1 VTYTRI
7 TWCNVKIITPD
18 LPHLPTATYEWDSLE
33 GVGSLGI
40 LTNVSVQHGMQGVNS
55 FTLSFAP
62 EGIDNNL
69 WTDRI
74 PQYSLVFIDMGSDA
88 ADGDDPTVM
97 VGLTG
102 PPSVSEDFGSVS
114 RQVSIPGR
122 GVECVMADAGVWLAP
137 WLDIHDAGG
146 SLLERVAGDFQ
157 VEAGINGR
165 PMWIRNIFNKFLVD
179 NPGALGDA
187 ATNDPVT
194 EVNPLEALVVLVR
207 YYLDNEPTSVV
218 NLVLPPPYII
228 RRLLTFG
235 ELGEEAF
242 EPGNLLVPDTWS
254 LVHPKLRMPQT
265 AITPREGPVMGMIE
279 QVIDRM
285 FHDFFIRYED
295 GKARMQHRVKPFN
308 RPIPK
313 AQQALE
319 AKGVLGAAD
328 KILARAWDET
338 VSRTGA
344 KTPTKKNPA
353 IGRTRF
359 AGDQATVKTLEV
371 TKADLLGTQLRKG
384 MTPIYNAFYV
394 LAGQIAT
401 VSKDKDSFLANIPPV
416 FSGQPSDF
424 SYVGRFGIR
433 GMKHESPY
441 MMFERGSETDIAFY
455 QDLVTELAQ
464 TLQAWFDPHPEMLAG
479 TIQVVGRAEYRCGHR
494 LLLVDDD
501 GERPTY
507 EYHVTSVSHSYSFAD
522 GSFVT
527 SLGVERGWRVD
538 GAPAAG

>member
-1 VTYTRI
+1 MNTRI

-18 LPHLPTATYEWDSLE
+18 LPHLPSAVYEWDSLE
-33 GVGSLGI
+33 GVGDLAA
-40 LTNVSVQHGMQGVNS
+40 LTNVAVQHGMQGPNS

-62 EGIDNNL
+62 EGIDYSQ
-69 WTDRI
+69 WSDRI
-74 PQYSLVFIDMGSDA
+74 PQYSLVFIYMGSDA
-88 ADGDDPTVM
+88 NDGDDPAVM

-102 PPSVSEDFGSVS
+102 TPAISEDFNSVS
-114 RQVSIPGR
+114 RQVTIQGR
-122 GVECVMADAGVWLAP
+122 GIECVMADAGVWLAP

-146 SLLERVAGDFQ
+146 NLLERVGGDFS
-157 VEAGINGR
+157 VEAFNGR
-165 PMWIRNIFNKFLVD
+165 PMWIRNIFNKFLRQD
-179 NPGALGDA
+179 PGADEG
-187 ATNDPVT
+187 TNDPIT
-194 EVNPLEALVVLVR
+194 EVDPLEALIVLIR

-218 NLVLPPPYII
+218 NLVLPQPYII

-242 EPGNLLVPDTWS
+242 EPGKLLVPDSWS

-265 AITPREGPVMGMIE
+265 AITPREGPVMGMVE

-285 FHDFFIRYED
+285 FHDFFVRYED
-295 GKARMQHRVKPFN
+295 GKARMYHRVKPFF
-308 RPIPK
+308 RPVPNSIRD
-313 AQQALE
+313 
-319 AKGVLGAAD
+319 AKTIVAAD
-328 KILARAWDET
+328 EAWARGGI
-338 VSRTGA
+338 R
-344 KTPTKKNPA
+344 PPA
-353 IGRTRF
+353 NKALGRTQF
-359 AGDQATVKTLEV
+359 ASDQATVQTLEV
-371 TKADLLGTQLRKG
+371 TKADLLGLQVRKG

-394 LAGQIAT
+394 LAGAIAT

-416 FSGQPSDF
+416 FSGKPSDF

-441 MMFERGSETDIAFY
+441 LMFERGTETNISFY
-455 QDLVTELAQ
+455 QELVNELAQ

-494 LLLVDDD
+494 LLLVDED
-501 GERPTY
+501 GQRGTH
-507 EYHVTSVSHSYSFAD
+507 EYHITSVSHAYSFAD

-527 SLGVERGWRVD
+527 SLGVERGWRLD